1 MKQRSKNASA
11 TLLPEE
17 HEALRRLAFKEDKS
31 MSSLVRDLLL
41 ESPRFKEALSFLP
54 VVESSSSKSERRN
67 VGSKKAAQT
76 RQKAR

>member
-1 MKQRSKNASA
+1 MRTKNASA

-17 HEALRRLAFKEDKS
+17 HEALRQLAFKESKS

-54 VVESSSSKSERRN
+54 AMESLSSKSEHRN
-67 VGSKKAAQT
+67 VSGKKARQT